1 MKLAE
6 KLHQK
11 DRQEMR
17 QAYAEALL
25 KVMKNNPNVL
35 ALDCDLSSSVGTKAL
50 YKELPDQA
58 FNCGIQESNAC
69 GMAAGL
75 SSMGFVPFV
84 HSFAVFT
91 TRRMFDQI
99 FLSCG
104 YAGQNVKLIGG
115 DAGVS
120 AAFNGGTH
128 MAFEDLGLMRLVPNA
143 VVVEASDPVMMKQL
157 VPQIA
162 AHPGVVYLRMVR
174 KDVIRV
180 YDDNNTFT
188 LGKAAVVREGKDVTI
203 IACGIMVDEAL
214 KAAEQLAA
222 EGIEARVVDMFT
234 IKPIDRDCV
243 IESAEKTGAIVTA
256 ENHNAI
262 GGLGSA
268 VAEVLAECAPVPMER
283 VGVFESFGE
292 VGTQQELMNRFG
304 LTAAVIVDKVK
315 KVISRKK

>member
-6 KLHQK
+6 KLHEL

-17 QAYAEALL
+17 QAYADALL
-25 KVMKNNPNVL
+25 EVMKQNPNVL

-50 YKELPDQA
+50 YKELPEQA

-128 MAFEDLGLMRLVPNA
+128 MAFEDIGLMRLVPNA

-162 AHPGVVYLRMVR
+162 EHPGVVYLRMVR
-174 KDVIRV
+174 KDVVRV
-180 YDDNNTFT
+180 YDDDNTFT
-188 LGKAAVVREGKDVTI
+188 LGKAAVVREGKDVTV

-234 IKPIDRDCV
+234 VKPIDRDCV
-243 IESAEKTGAIVTA
+243 IECAEQTGAIVTA
-256 ENHNAI
+256 ENHNAT

-268 VAEVLAECAPVPMER
+268 VAEVLAECVPVPMER

-292 VGTQQELMNRFG
+292 VGTQKELMGRFG
-304 LTAAVIVDKVK
+304 LTAEVIVAKAK
-315 KVISRKK
+315 KAISRKR